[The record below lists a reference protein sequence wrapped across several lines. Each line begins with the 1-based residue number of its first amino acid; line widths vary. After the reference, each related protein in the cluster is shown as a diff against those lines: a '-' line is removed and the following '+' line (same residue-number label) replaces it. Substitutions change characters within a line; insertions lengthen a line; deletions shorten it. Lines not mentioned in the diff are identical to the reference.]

1 MRLAAERSRPRCS
14 RGRMKSSV
22 TRSHHSQLEK
32 GRRDVRRLVSV
43 LMLLLVLST
52 ALAGCG
58 FAGARPAS
66 VTSTPGFF
74 VGIWDGLIAP
84 WTLLL
89 RAFLDIRMYAV
100 PNSGW
105 WYDAGFLFGMAGSV
119 PLGWIAAL
127 IAIAQHV
134 F

>member
-1 MRLAAERSRPRCS
+1 MLA
-14 RGRMKSSV
+14 V
-22 TRSHHSQLEK
+22 
-32 GRRDVRRLVSV
+32 
-43 LMLLLVLST
+43 LLVLST

-58 FAGARPAS
+58 FVGARPAS
-66 VTSTPGFF
+66 VASMPGFF

-105 WYDAGFLFGMAGSV
+105 WYDARGSCS
-119 PLGWIAAL
+119 AL
-127 IAIAQHV
+127 RDRCLWDGSPR
-134 F
+134 

>member
-1 MRLAAERSRPRCS
+1 MLA
-14 RGRMKSSV
+14 V
-22 TRSHHSQLEK
+22 
-32 GRRDVRRLVSV
+32 
-43 LMLLLVLST
+43 LLVLST

-58 FAGARPAS
+58 FVGARPAS
-66 VTSTPGFF
+66 VASMPSFF
-74 VGIWDGLIAP
+74 VGIAP

-105 WYDAGFLFGMAGSV
+105 WYDAGFLLGIAGSM

-127 IAIAQHV
+127 IAITQHV
-134 F
+134 FRE

>member
-1 MRLAAERSRPRCS
+1 MLA
-14 RGRMKSSV
+14 
-22 TRSHHSQLEK
+22 
-32 GRRDVRRLVSV
+32 
-43 LMLLLVLST
+43 LLLILFT

-58 FAGARPAS
+58 FVGARPAS
-66 VTSTPGFF
+66 VASTPGFF

-105 WYDAGFLFGMAGSV
+105 WYDAGFLLGTTASV

-127 IAIAQHV
+127 IAIAQQV

>member
-1 MRLAAERSRPRCS
+1 M
-14 RGRMKSSV
+14 
-22 TRSHHSQLEK
+22 
-32 GRRDVRRLVSV
+32 RRLVS
-43 LMLLLVLST
+43 MLALPLVLST

-58 FAGARPAS
+58 FVGARPAS
-66 VTSTPGFF
+66 VASMPGFF

-89 RAFLDIRMYAV
+89 RAFIDIRMYAV

-105 WYDAGFLFGMAGSV
+105 WYDAGFLLGITGSI
-119 PLGWIAAL
+119 PLGWVAAL

>member
-1 MRLAAERSRPRCS
+1 M
-14 RGRMKSSV
+14 
-22 TRSHHSQLEK
+22 
-32 GRRDVRRLVSV
+32 RRLVS
-43 LMLLLVLST
+43 MLALRLVLST

-58 FAGARPAS
+58 FVGARPAS
-66 VTSTPGFF
+66 VASMPGFF

-105 WYDAGFLFGMAGSV
+105 YDAGFLLGIAGSM

-134 F
+134 FCE

>member
-1 MRLAAERSRPRCS
+1 MRGSI
-14 RGRMKSSV
+14 
-22 TRSHHSQLEK
+22 
-32 GRRDVRRLVSV
+32 
-43 LMLLLVLST
+43 LLLVLST

-58 FAGARPAS
+58 FVGARPAS
-66 VTSTPGFF
+66 VASTPSFF

-89 RAFLDIRMYAV
+89 RAFIDMGMYAV

-105 WYDAGFLFGMAGSV
+105 WYDAGFLLGVTGSI

>member
-1 MRLAAERSRPRCS
+1 MS
-14 RGRMKSSV
+14 M
-22 TRSHHSQLEK
+22 
-32 GRRDVRRLVSV
+32 
-43 LMLLLVLST
+43 LMVLLVVSI

-58 FAGARPAS
+58 FVGERPPS
-66 VTSTPGFF
+66 VSSVPGFL

-89 RAFLDIRMYAV
+89 RAFIDIRMYAV

-105 WYDAGFLFGMAGSV
+105 GYDAGFLLGITGSI

>member
-1 MRLAAERSRPRCS
+1 MPMLT
-14 RGRMKSSV
+14 V
-22 TRSHHSQLEK
+22 
-32 GRRDVRRLVSV
+32 LVV
-43 LMLLLVLST
+43 VST

-58 FAGARPAS
+58 WVGLRPPSGAS
-66 VTSTPGFF
+66 VPGFF
-74 VGIWDGLIAP
+74 VGVWDGLIAP

-89 RAFLDIRMYAV
+89 RAFLDIKMYAV

-105 WYDAGFLFGMAGSV
+105 WYDAGFLLGITGSM

-127 IAIAQHV
+127 IAIAQHM

>member
-1 MRLAAERSRPRCS
+1 ML
-14 RGRMKSSV
+14 
-22 TRSHHSQLEK
+22 L
-32 GRRDVRRLVSV
+32 
-43 LMLLLVLST
+43 LLLVLST

-58 FAGARPAS
+58 FVRARPAS
-66 VTSTPGFF
+66 VASTPGFL

-89 RAFLDIRMYAV
+89 RAFVDIGMYAI

-105 WYDAGFLFGMAGSV
+105 WYDAGFLLGIAGSM